1 MSDNT
6 PLFLWAGGGVVAAV
20 LLGFGLRAGRRLRF
34 LTDTPTSKAK
44 GVFIGQVEIAGRAS
58 IDQPVRSYLAG
69 TESVWYKFAVEE
81 EWERW
86 ETETSTNSKG
96 ETTSRQVRRT
106 GWRTVA
112 QGGEAPAFFVEDDTG
127 AVLVRPDGA
136 EMDPVKVFDE
146 TVDRGHPLYFAKG
159 PALEGADSAHRRRFH
174 ETAIPRGAAV
184 FVAGRARERADV
196 VAPEIAAD
204 KEAEL
209 FLISCREESKVQG
222 GYRVQF
228 WLLGALALLPLPA
241 AGLIVAQATH
251 LPADVRLLAGLGA
264 AVAAVWLT
272 TSFWMAFNSLVQL
285 RNRVAQA
292 WSLVDVQL
300 KRRATLIPGLVA
312 VVSGLRDHEQR
323 VQTEVAALR
332 AQAAATPP
340 WEPGA
345 DVAGTQVE
353 VRAVVECYPELKANQ
368 AFLNLQKELADTE
381 TRVALARDYFN
392 EIATHHN
399 TRLEVVPDRWIA
411 PLAGLKPRPLL
422 GAESFE
428 RAAVSVS
435 GLNS

>member
-1 MSDNT
+1 
-6 PLFLWAGGGVVAAV
+6 
-20 LLGFGLRAGRRLRF
+20 
-34 LTDTPTSKAK
+34 
-44 GVFIGQVEIAGRAS
+44 
-58 IDQPVRSYLAG
+58 
-69 TESVWYKFAVEE
+69 
-81 EWERW
+81 
-86 ETETSTNSKG
+86 
-96 ETTSRQVRRT
+96 
-106 GWRTVA
+106 
-112 QGGEAPAFFVEDDTG
+112 
-127 AVLVRPDGA
+127 
-136 EMDPVKVFDE
+136 
-146 TVDRGHPLYFAKG
+146 
-159 PALEGADSAHRRRFH
+159 
-174 ETAIPRGAAV
+174 
-184 FVAGRARERADV
+184 
-196 VAPEIAAD
+196 
-204 KEAEL
+204 
-209 FLISCREESKVQG
+209 
-222 GYRVQF
+222 
-228 WLLGALALLPLPA
+228 
-241 AGLIVAQATH
+241 
-251 LPADVRLLAGLGA
+251 
-264 AVAAVWLT
+264 
-272 TSFWMAFNSLVQL
+272 MAFNSLVQL